1 MSTSTATGGAT
12 TPVPQRDL
20 EDLLHLEALAINAEA
35 DAITA
40 LGVPAPNDDIDAFL
54 ADAAGFTRSRSALDS
69 YLDALGVTDQDQIR
83 AIEVRI
89 ALTAIDTL
97 NSRENP

>member
-1 MSTSTATGGAT
+1 MNTGGAT

-35 DAITA
+35 DAIAA
-40 LGVPAPNDDIDAFL
+40 LGVPAPGDDIDVFL
-54 ADAAGFTRSRSALDS
+54 GDAAGFTKSRRALGA